1 MSVTD
6 VLNRIWADSGD
17 QDVFSYSEFD
27 GGEDTIMN
35 EKTLMEM
42 FSHRDKKNA
51 AAKGFTVKIP
61 TGALGLMK

>member
-17 QDVFSYSEFD
+17 EDVFSYFEFD

-35 EKTLMEM
+35 EKTLMEV
-42 FSHRDKKNA
+42 FSH
-51 AAKGFTVKIP
+51 G
-61 TGALGLMK
+61 